1 MIFCSAAN
9 ILGNVMKFSSFFAT
23 VLAVCGT
30 PTLICVV
37 GNHLLIHL
45 REAGERGVN
54 KGTSYRPR
62 EFSAIDF
69 GINHITTGKRRML
82 G

>member
-9 ILGNVMKFSSFFAT
+9 ILGNITKFSSFFAY
-23 VLAVCGT
+23 VLNVCGT

-45 REAGERGVN
+45 REAGEVGVN
-54 KGTSYRPR
+54 AGTSYRLR
-62 EFSAIDF
+62 ISAINF
-69 GINHITTGKRRML
+69 GEGD
-82 G
+82 GAPSE